1 MELLVKYPTK
11 PIYLLCICDRGE
23 KGGWDLFNIFSYEL
37 KLRGVAIEQ
46 FANRLI
52 ITAQNMSFKDEEINL
67 FYNAADVGIST
78 ADGEGWGLCQ
88 FEQMGVGVPQV
99 VPDIGGYK
107 EFCSSENS
115 SLIKPTIR
123 YYLPGAFS
131 PVGGEAVACNP
142 HDVCLAM
149 EEYVLNNDKKEA
161 HGKAAKEKVLSYTW
175 EKSCETLIRRLKAL
189 KEGDE

>member
-1 MELLVKYPTK
+1 
-11 PIYLLCICDRGE
+11 
-23 KGGWDLFNIFSYEL
+23 
-37 KLRGVAIEQ
+37 
-46 FANRLI
+46 
-52 ITAQNMSFKDEEINL
+52 
-67 FYNAADVGIST
+67 
-78 ADGEGWGLCQ
+78 
-88 FEQMGVGVPQV
+88 MGVGVPQV

-149 EEYVLNNDKKEA
+149 EEYVLNNDKTHA
-161 HGKAAKEKVLSYTW
+161 QQ
-175 EKSCETLIRRLKAL
+175 
-189 KEGDE
+189 